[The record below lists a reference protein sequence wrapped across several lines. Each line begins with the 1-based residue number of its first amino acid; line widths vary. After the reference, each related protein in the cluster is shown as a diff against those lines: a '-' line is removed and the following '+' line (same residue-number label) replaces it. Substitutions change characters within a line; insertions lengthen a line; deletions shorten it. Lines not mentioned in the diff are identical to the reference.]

1 MKIAVFGLGYV
12 GAVSAA
18 CLASDGHQVI
28 GVDPN
33 QTKVDL
39 INAGQTPIIEADVGE
54 MIAPR
59 STAVDSVRQ
68 PRLMKRSFPVT
79 SR

>member
-18 CLASDGHQVI
+18 CLANEGHDVI

-33 QTKVDL
+33 VTKLEL
-39 INAGQTPIIEADVGE
+39 INAGQSPIIETDVGE
-54 MIAPR
+54 IVKKTV
-59 STAVDSVRQ
+59 STGKLRAVADAR
-68 PRLMKRSFPVT
+68 T
-79 SR
+79 AI